1 MANQFIQ
8 PFKNEPMVKCYILLF
23 LLLAGFANA
32 EGNLD
37 ENRPYREY
45 DGLIFETDLDFDNIY
60 GSIYFG
66 YAFVWEIILA
76 LAPIF

>member
-1 MANQFIQ
+1 
-8 PFKNEPMVKCYILLF
+8 MVKRYILLF

-32 EGNLD
+32 EGNLG

-66 YAFVWEIILA
+66 YARLK
-76 LAPIF
+76 P